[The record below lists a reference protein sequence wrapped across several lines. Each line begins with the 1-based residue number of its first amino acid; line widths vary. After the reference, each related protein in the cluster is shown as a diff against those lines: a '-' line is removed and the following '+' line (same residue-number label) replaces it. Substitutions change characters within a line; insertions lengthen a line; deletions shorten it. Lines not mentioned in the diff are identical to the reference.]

1 VQFYKK
7 ASASRPPDPLLELR
21 PWTPLQDFRPPVFFY
36 DPPIICEIDALAAN
50 TNYGYCWTGTDL
62 LNRLSPSRP
71 TVDRTISSKIC
82 SNIHSRFTALCPGP
96 SEWAGTRRDIHPLT
110 PVTCGNLSSLWLFGA
125 WGSNRGKICSNSTKM
140 FKFAVLTQYTVK
152 MHKLSVLYTS

>member
-82 SNIHSRFTALCPGP
+82 SNIHSRFTALVRDHLGGP
-96 SEWAGTRRDIHPLT
+96 VPEETFTHSHLKLVGICHHSGFL
-110 PVTCGNLSSLWLFGA
+110 G
-125 WGSNRGKICSNSTKM
+125 RGEVIEARS
-140 FKFAVLTQYTVK
+140 VLTLQK
-152 MHKLSVLYTS
+152 CLSLQFSPNTL